1 MAERKPISKRT
12 RFEIFKRDGF
22 KCQYCGKSAPD
33 VVLEIDHVIPVAH
46 GGTNDVE
53 NLVTACR
60 ECNNGKGAR
69 ELTEEALANI
79 QKVQIDD
86 IAERREQAEMMTE
99 WRKALQEV
107 VAGQLD
113 AINSYLVSVT
123 GDGLSENGKRNIRM
137 LIRRFGFQ
145 EVYNSTEIAFE
156 KYYHDNAK
164 SWEYAFNKIGGICY
178 NRKHRGWNNG
188 N

>member
-1 MAERKPISKRT
+1 MAERKPISKKL

-46 GGTNDVE
+46 GGTNDIA

-60 ECNNGKGAR
+60 ECNSGKGAR
-69 ELTEEALANI
+69 ELTDEALANI
-79 QKVQIDD
+79 QKANLDD
-86 IAERREQAEMMTE
+86 IAERREQAEMLTE
-99 WRKALQEV
+99 WKKALQEV
-107 VAGQLD
+107 VAGQID
-113 AINSYLVSVT
+113 SIDSYLISVT
-123 GDGLSENGKRNIRM
+123 DYSLTEDGKRQIRM

-145 EVYNSTEIAFE
+145 EVYTATEIAFDS
-156 KYYHDNAK
+156 YYHDTAK
-164 SWEYAFNKIGGICY
+164 SWEAAFNKIGGICY
-178 NRKHRGWNNG
+178 NRKYRGWKNG